1 MFKNK
6 SKILILVEGAKTD
19 LKLMKHLLS
28 IYGITNDHEIVSY
41 NSKIYA
47 LYEEMFHDND
57 PESMDLLQVLK
68 ERESDP
74 ERKKIFD
81 QFYSDILLIFDLD
94 PQDQDFSATKIKE
107 MLTHFNESTEYG
119 KLYLNYPMVEAFYHM
134 SSIPDPHIIP
144 VLYRLMNC
152 KITHTK
158 HASIGKIETMIQ
170 ENLPSIRKNVILLF
184 NRISKRLITLSAL
197 PHHFLYL
204 MPKRSFMSN
213 TCCSIHKIYFLFSA
227 LAYFSFLIIIQ
238 SSFSSQQLLI
248 LQLHNTYFEKL
259 SLDSFFFLPPSI
271 TFPRLF

>member
-134 SSIPDPHIIP
+134 SSIPDPHYNSRVVSLDELQNHTYKARVNRENRNHDPRKFAVNKEECDIVIQQNIEKAHHIIGSAPSFSLPDAKKIFHEQHMLLHTQNLLSVLCTCVFFIFDYNP
-144 VLYRLMNC
+144 VLLFEPT
-152 KITHTK
+152 ITDTTT
-158 HASIGKIETMIQ
+158 S
-170 ENLPSIRKNVILLF
+170 
-184 NRISKRLITLSAL
+184 
-197 PHHFLYL
+197 
-204 MPKRSFMSN
+204 
-213 TCCSIHKIYFLFSA
+213 
-227 LAYFSFLIIIQ
+227 
-238 SSFSSQQLLI
+238 
-248 LQLHNTYFEKL
+248 
-259 SLDSFFFLPPSI
+259 
-271 TFPRLF
+271 